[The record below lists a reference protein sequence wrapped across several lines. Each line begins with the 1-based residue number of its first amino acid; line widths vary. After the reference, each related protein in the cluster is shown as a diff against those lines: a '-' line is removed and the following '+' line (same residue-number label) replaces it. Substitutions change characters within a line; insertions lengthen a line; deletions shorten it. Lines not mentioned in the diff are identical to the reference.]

1 MKSKFIFTIVILTF
15 IACNQNVDSENDG
28 AEQQVELQQI
38 QVEKIED
45 KDFGNIGFELM
56 ETETIGDLKMGLT
69 IDEVEAIVGEP
80 SEITP
85 FELWEV
91 DGLEH
96 QTRVYQ
102 NETIEL
108 DFVKS
113 ELEDDRIVSNRI
125 TISEGCKYKTSRN
138 IGIGSTHEEVFQAY
152 EAEISTP
159 EMTSTLIVGTIYGGI
174 IFQFSEGSKVNNIFI
189 GSSVE

>member
-38 QVEKIED
+38 QVEEIED

-56 ETETIGDLKMGLT
+56 ETETIGDLKIGLT
-69 IDEVEAIVGEP
+69 TDEVEAIVGEP
-80 SEITP
+80 SETTP
-85 FELWEV
+85 FEFWEA

-96 QTRVYQ
+96 QARVYQ
-102 NETIEL
+102 NKTIEL
-108 DFVKS
+108 DFIK
-113 ELEDDRIVSNRI
+113 LEAGKIVSNSI

-152 EAEISTP
+152 KAEISTP
-159 EMTSTLIVGTIYGGI
+159 EMTSTLVAGTIYGGI

-189 GSSVE
+189 GSAAE